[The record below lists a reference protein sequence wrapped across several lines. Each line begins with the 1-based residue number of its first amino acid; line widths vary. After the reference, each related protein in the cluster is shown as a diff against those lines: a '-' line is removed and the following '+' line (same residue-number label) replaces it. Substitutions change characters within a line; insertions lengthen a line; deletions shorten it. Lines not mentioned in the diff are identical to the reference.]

1 VSNPNPCPLCD
12 RAACPRWTAP
22 DPEGDDELFSAERA
36 KAAAD
41 CQQHA
46 LTIEQW
52 RARALKAEAGNA
64 SRSTGGFP
72 MALVQYANEIASDG
86 HHVIASKLRTF
97 AYNLRR
103 ATVSEAPAPCAE
115 CAVRSRL
122 AAEGIDVDAEF
133 RRLTDHIA
141 LPAKER
147 AVVEAAKVWVHEF
160 AYAGDDSF
168 EAAAL
173 VDAVLAL
180 GGGAPAEDRVEGHD
194 ADGWTLPGVCPF
206 TTVNGVT
213 RCDICEATM
222 DPGAI
227 ARHRCSPADDQPPLA
242 DIMASVDVCDA
253 IDNGDARQLVAE
265 IRRLRGAGLTAREA
279 VTVDRGRIDNAR
291 RYARDASEQFAA
303 AITHDDEAIRRSS
316 AEHAVK
322 LLGDAAR
329 AVRS

>member
-133 RRLTDHIA
+133 RRLTDH
-141 LPAKER
+141 LSLR
-147 AVVEAAKVWVHEF
+147 V
-160 AYAGDDSF
+160 
-168 EAAAL
+168 
-173 VDAVLAL
+173 
-180 GGGAPAEDRVEGHD
+180 PAEDRAAGHD
-194 ADGWTLPGVCPF
+194 ADGWTLPGFCPF
-206 TTVNGVT
+206 TMVDGSA
-213 RCDICEATM
+213 RCDICEALM